1 MCTGYELGDVI
12 PQWQR
17 RRETISPVQPATS
30 SRKWRLLATSLCTGS
45 LWKRGKL
52 FNFIFFSSIHDSSVS
67 CPGILLRDSLVTW
80 ALASFHNN
88 RPRRLRQS
96 NNRDC
101 ALSKFRKWQDTS
113 KVAWNQLQVTGEAD
127 HLLGDSSW
135 GLLKVFI
142 YFLNLN
148 LISCFFSFFVLVAWV
163 LSKGFWDLLFVS
175 EGHLR
180 FVIQI
185 YILRIVNKTCFIFLF
200 FLSPPLHF
208 LKHKCVIL
216 RMT

>member
-1 MCTGYELGDVI
+1 MRRLRERLKSLFLHGCRSEIAVRTVKRFRGWMCTGYELGDVI

-101 ALSKFRKWQDTS
+101 ALSKFRKWQDTL
-113 KVAWNQLQVTGEAD
+113 KVAWNQLQVTWRGWPSFRRFFLRIIE
-127 HLLGDSSW
+127 G
-135 GLLKVFI
+135 I
-142 YFLNLN
+142 YLFSKPKSYILFL
-148 LISCFFSFFVLVAWV
+148 SFF
-163 LSKGFWDLLFVS
+163 
-175 EGHLR
+175 
-180 FVIQI
+180 
-185 YILRIVNKTCFIFLF
+185 CFRNVG
-200 FLSPPLHF
+200 P
-208 LKHKCVIL
+208 
-216 RMT
+216 